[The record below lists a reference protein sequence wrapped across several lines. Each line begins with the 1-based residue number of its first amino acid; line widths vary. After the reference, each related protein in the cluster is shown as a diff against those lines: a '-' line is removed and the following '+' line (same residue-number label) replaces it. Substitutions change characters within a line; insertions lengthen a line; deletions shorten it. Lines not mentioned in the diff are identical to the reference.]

1 MFTGRYSLTRAA
13 RWPRFQAYLG
23 LAGSPPRGRSPG
35 EGVTTDRPDPRDA
48 GTPSAPSR
56 PAAAPTQVA
65 RRFVSLQTKFLVGT
79 LFVVASVMSALVL
92 IVEHR
97 QREAIIREVQRRGD
111 ALARDL
117 ATVSTGPLVLYSY
130 TQLEQNVA
138 RLAVEADVA
147 YAMILDRDGR
157 VAAHDHRTEIVGTVL
172 SGSALDRILST
183 EGTLTQEIDR
193 PDGEAL
199 YDFAVPIRVDSQR
212 WGTARVGL
220 SRRRMEA
227 EIAATRRQLIGLAIL
242 VLGGAGLA
250 SALVAR
256 RIARPV
262 RQLAA
267 GAVAISRGE
276 LVQRVEP
283 TTSDEIGQ
291 LAAAFNNMARQ
302 LHEQRSAL
310 IEQRSALEAAHGE
323 LRQHFAELSDL
334 KSYTDHI
341 LDSLVNGIVTLDLD
355 GRVITLNGA
364 AESLL
369 GCPPVA
375 AARGRHVTEVL
386 AHAPELVATLQAA
399 IQWRTGR
406 TGTVTLP
413 GRLGNVV
420 PVEITTAT
428 LKGGEG
434 QDLGVIAIVRD
445 LTAVRALEAQ
455 LRHAQKMEAVGRL
468 AGGVAHDFNNLLTVI
483 TGRSQ
488 LLLLK
493 LPPESPLRRD
503 VELVEET
510 AHRASALTRQLL
522 AFSRKQMVQP
532 RVVDLNEIVRGMET
546 MLSRLIGEDISL
558 ATRLDPTAGCVRAD
572 PAQLEQMIV
581 NLAVNARDAMPLGGR
596 LTLETSFVRLD
607 ESFAR
612 QYVGLRAGP
621 HVRLTVRDT
630 GVGMDGLI
638 KTHLFEPFF
647 TTKGPGKGT
656 GLGLATV
663 YGIVTQSGGAIRVE
677 SEPGQGA
684 AFTIDLPRVDAPADA
699 RGDLGIPTAA
709 PHGSETVLLVEDE
722 PEVRRLARDI
732 LHEQGYTVLEAA
744 DGDDALKIGREH
756 GGPIHLL
763 VTDVVMPQMG
773 GRELADRLTAGRS
786 ETKVLYVSGYTDDAI
801 LHQGVS
807 ETGTAFLP
815 KPFTAWA
822 LSQKV
827 REVLDAAPATGA
839 R

>member
-1 MFTGRYSLTRAA
+1 MTTEHPGPPRRTRAF
-13 RWPRFQAYLG
+13 PV
-23 LAGSPPRGRSPG
+23 SPL
-35 EGVTTDRPDPRDA
+35 V
-48 GTPSAPSR
+48 SAPVR
-56 PAAAPTQVA
+56 VKG
-65 RRFVSLQTKFLVGT
+65 RFVSLQTKFLVGT
-79 LFVVASVMSALVL
+79 LLVVASVMSALVV
-92 IVEHR
+92 IVEQR
-97 QREAIIREVQRRGD
+97 QREAIIREVQRRGE

-117 ATVSTGPLVLYSY
+117 AAVSTGPLVLYNY
-130 TQLEQNVA
+130 TQLEQNVVRVA
-138 RLAVEADVA
+138 AETDVA

-157 VAAHDHRTEIVGTVL
+157 VAAHDHRPEMTGTVVG
-172 SGSALDRILST
+172 SGALDRILSSDAT
-183 EGTLTQEIDR
+183 VVQEIDG
-193 PDGEAL
+193 PNGEAL
-199 YDFAVPIRVDSQR
+199 YDFTVPIQVDAQP

-220 SRRRMEA
+220 SRRRMDV
-227 EIAATRRQLIGLAIL
+227 EIAATRRQLVLLAIL

-267 GAVAISRGE
+267 GAAGISRGE

-283 TTSDEIGQ
+283 TTWDEIGQ
-291 LAAAFNNMARQ
+291 LATAFNEMARQ

-310 IEQRSALEAAHGE
+310 LEGRTALEAAHAE
-323 LRQHFAELSDL
+323 LRRRFGELSDL

-341 LDSLVNGIVTLDLD
+341 LDSLANGIVTLDLD
-355 GRVITLNGA
+355 GRVVTLNGA
-364 AESLL
+364 AETLL
-369 GCPPVA
+369 GCPA
-375 AARGRHVTEVL
+375 AAAVRGRPVTEVL
-386 AHAPELVATLQAA
+386 GHAPELVALLQAA
-399 IQWRTGR
+399 IQWRMGR
-406 TGTVTLP
+406 TATVTLP
-413 GRLGNVV
+413 GRQGSVV
-420 PVEITTAT
+420 PVEATTAT
-428 LKGGEG
+428 LKGGEE
-434 QDLGVIAIVRD
+434 QDLGVMLIVRD

-455 LRHAQKMEAVGRL
+455 LRQAQKMEAVGRL

-532 RVVDLNEIVRGMET
+532 RVIDLNEVVRGMET
-546 MLSRLIGEDISL
+546 MLSRLIGEDVVL
-558 ATRLDPTAGCVRAD
+558 ATRLDAAAGCVRAD

-596 LTLETSFVRLD
+596 LGLETSYVRVD
-607 ESFAR
+607 EDSAR
-612 QYVGLRAGP
+612 RHVGLRPGP
-621 HVRLTVRDT
+621 HVRLVVRDT
-630 GVGMDGLI
+630 GIGMDGLI
-638 KTHLFEPFF
+638 KAHLFEPFF

-663 YGIVTQSGGAIRVE
+663 YGIVTQSGGAIRVD

-684 AFTIDLPRVDAPADA
+684 VFTIDLPRVDAPADL
-699 RGDLGIPTAA
+699 RGDPGIPEAA

-722 PEVRRLARDI
+722 PEVRGLARDI
-732 LHEQGYTVLEAA
+732 LHQQGYTVLEAA
-744 DGDDALKIGREH
+744 DGDDALRIGREH

-773 GRELADRLTAGRS
+773 GRELADHLKAGRR

-801 LHQGVS
+801 LHKGVS

-815 KPFTAWA
+815 KPFTAA
-822 LSQKV
+822 ELAHKV
-827 REVLDAAPATGA
+827 REVLDAAPASGG

>member
-1 MFTGRYSLTRAA
+1 MTTERSRA
-13 RWPRFQAYLG
+13 PRAVGFGAV
-23 LAGSPPRGRSPG
+23 RG
-35 EGVTTDRPDPRDA
+35 
-48 GTPSAPSR
+48 
-56 PAAAPTQVA
+56 PAASGQPA
-65 RRFVSLQTKFLVGT
+65 RGFGSLQTKFLVGT
-79 LFVVASVMSALVL
+79 LLVVASVMGALGL

-97 QREAIIREVQRRGD
+97 QREAIIREVQKRGD

-117 ATVSTGPLVLYSY
+117 AAGSTGALVLYNY

-138 RLAVEADVA
+138 RLRSETDVA

-157 VAAHDHRTEIVGTVL
+157 VTAHNHRPEMVGTL
-172 SGSALDRILST
+172 LPGSTLDRILST
-183 EGTLTQEIDR
+183 DTTLAEEIDG

-199 YDFAVPIRVDSQR
+199 YDFAVPILVEAQR

-227 EIAATRRQLIGLAIL
+227 EIAATRRQLVGLAVL
-242 VLGGAGLA
+242 VLAGAGLA

-267 GAVAISRGE
+267 GAVAIARGD
-276 LVQRVEP
+276 LLQRVEP

-291 LAAAFNNMARQ
+291 LAAAFNDMAGQ

-310 IEQRSALEAAHGE
+310 IEQRTALEAAHGE
-323 LRQHFAELSDL
+323 LRRQFAELSDL

-341 LDSLVNGIVTLDLD
+341 LESLVTGIVTLDLD
-355 GRVITLNGA
+355 GRVVTLNGA

-369 GCPPVA
+369 GCPGPS
-375 AARGRHVTEVL
+375 AARGRHVTQLL
-386 AHAPELVATLQAA
+386 AHAPELVGILRAA
-399 IQWRTGR
+399 LQWRTAR
-406 TGTVTLP
+406 TATVTLHGP
-413 GRLGNVV
+413 TGGVL

-434 QDLGVIAIVRD
+434 QDLGVIVMVRD

-522 AFSRKQMVQP
+522 AFSRKQIVQP
-532 RVVDLNEIVRGMET
+532 RVVDLNEVVRGMET
-546 MLSRLIGEDISL
+546 MLSRLIGEDVTL
-558 ATRLDPTAGCVRAD
+558 ATHLDPAAGCVRAD
-572 PAQLEQMIV
+572 PAQLEQMVV

-596 LTLETSFVRLD
+596 LTLETGFVRLD
-607 ESFAR
+607 DGFAR
-612 QYVGLRAGP
+612 QHVGLRAGP
-621 HVRLTVRDT
+621 HVRLVVRDT
-630 GVGMDGLI
+630 GVGMDALI
-638 KTHLFEPFF
+638 KAHLFEPFF

-663 YGIVTQSGGAIRVE
+663 YGIVTQSGGAIRVD

-684 AFTIDLPRVDAPADA
+684 AFIIDLPRVDAPADL
-699 RGDLGIPTAA
+699 RGDPGMGEAA
-709 PHGSETVLLVEDE
+709 PQGSETVLLVEDA
-722 PEVRRLARDI
+722 PEVRGLARDI
-732 LHEQGYTVLEAA
+732 LHQQGYTVLEAA
-744 DGDDALKIGREH
+744 DGNEALRIGHEH

-773 GRELADRLTAGRS
+773 GRELADRLKAGRL
-786 ETKVLYVSGYTDDAI
+786 ETKILYVSGYTDDAI
-801 LHQGVS
+801 LHQGAS
-807 ETGTAFLP
+807 DTGTAFLP
-815 KPFTAWA
+815 KPFTASA
-822 LSQKV
+822 LAHKV
-827 REVLDAAPATGA
+827 REVLDAAPAGGG

>member
-1 MFTGRYSLTRAA
+1 
-13 RWPRFQAYLG
+13 
-23 LAGSPPRGRSPG
+23 
-35 EGVTTDRPDPRDA
+35 
-48 GTPSAPSR
+48 
-56 PAAAPTQVA
+56 
-65 RRFVSLQTKFLVGT
+65 VSLGTKYLVGT
-79 LFVVASVMSALVL
+79 LLVVASVMSALVL

-117 ATVSTGPLVLYSY
+117 AAVSTGPLVLYNY
-130 TQLEQNVA
+130 TQLEQNVVRVA
-138 RLAVEADVA
+138 AETDVA
-147 YAMILDRDGR
+147 YAIVLDRDGR
-157 VAAHDHRTEIVGTVL
+157 VAAHDHRPEMVGSLLT
-172 SGSALDRILST
+172 SGALDRLLST
-183 EGTLTQEIDR
+183 DTAVVQEIDG

-199 YDFAVPIRVDSQR
+199 YDFTVPILVDAQP

-220 SRRRMEA
+220 SRRRMEL
-227 EIAATRRQLIGLAIL
+227 EIAATRRQLMLLAIL

-256 RIARPV
+256 QIARPV

-267 GAVAISRGE
+267 GAAGISRGE

-291 LAAAFNNMARQ
+291 LAIAFNEMARQ

-310 IEQRSALEAAHGE
+310 LEGRTALEAAHGE
-323 LRQHFAELSDL
+323 LRRRFGELSDL

-341 LDSLVNGIVTLDLD
+341 LDSLANGIVTLDLD
-355 GRVITLNGA
+355 GRVVTLNGA
-364 AESLL
+364 AETLL
-369 GCPPVA
+369 GGPTAA
-375 AARGRHVTEVL
+375 AARGRHVSEIL
-386 AHAPELVATLQAA
+386 GHAPELVALLQAA

-406 TGTVTLP
+406 TATVTLP
-413 GRLGNVV
+413 GPQGSAV
-420 PVEITTAT
+420 PVEATTAT

-434 QDLGVIAIVRD
+434 QDLGVMLIVRD

-455 LRHAQKMEAVGRL
+455 LRQAQKMEAVGRL

-532 RVVDLNEIVRGMET
+532 RIVDLNEVVRGMET
-546 MLSRLIGEDISL
+546 MLSRLIGEDVEL
-558 ATRLDPTAGCVRAD
+558 ATRLDPAAGCVRAD

-596 LTLETSFVRLD
+596 LVLETTSVRID
-607 ESFAR
+607 EGVAR
-612 QYVGLRAGP
+612 PPVGLRPGP
-621 HVRLTVRDT
+621 HVRLVVRDT
-630 GVGMDGLI
+630 GIGMDALI
-638 KTHLFEPFF
+638 KAHLFEPFF

-663 YGIVTQSGGAIRVE
+663 YGIVTQSGGAIRVD

-684 AFTIDLPRVDAPADA
+684 AFTIDFPRVDAPADL
-699 RGDLGIPTAA
+699 RGDAGIPDAA

-722 PEVRRLARDI
+722 PEVRGLARDI
-732 LHEQGYTVLEAA
+732 LHQQGYTVLEAA
-744 DGDDALKIGREH
+744 DGGEALRIGREH

-773 GRELADRLTAGRS
+773 GRELADHLKAGRR

-815 KPFTAWA
+815 KPFTAA
-822 LSQKV
+822 ELAHKV
-827 REVLDAAPATGA
+827 REVLDAAPAGNG

>member
-1 MFTGRYSLTRAA
+1 
-13 RWPRFQAYLG
+13 
-23 LAGSPPRGRSPG
+23 
-35 EGVTTDRPDPRDA
+35 
-48 GTPSAPSR
+48 
-56 PAAAPTQVA
+56 
-65 RRFVSLQTKFLVGT
+65 LVGT
-79 LFVVASVMSALVL
+79 LLVVASVMGALVL

-97 QREAIIREVQRRGD
+97 QREAIIREVQKRGD

-117 ATVSTGPLVLYSY
+117 AAGSTGALVLYNY

-138 RLAVEADVA
+138 RLDTETDVA
-147 YAMILDRDGR
+147 YAMILDREGR
-157 VAAHDHRTEIVGTVL
+157 VAAHNHRPEIVGTLL
-172 SGSALDRILST
+172 SGSTLDRILST
-183 EGTLTQEIDR
+183 DATLAQELDG

-199 YDFAVPIRVDSQR
+199 YDFAVPIRVDAQR
-212 WGTARVGL
+212 WGTARIGL

-227 EIAATRRQLIGLAIL
+227 EIVATRRQLVGLAVL
-242 VLGGAGLA
+242 VLAGAGLA

-256 RIARPV
+256 RIVRPV

-276 LVQRVEP
+276 FGQRVEP

-291 LAAAFNNMARQ
+291 LASAFNDMAGQ

-310 IEQRSALEAAHGE
+310 LEQRTALEAAHGE
-323 LRQHFAELSDL
+323 LRRRFGELSDL

-341 LDSLVNGIVTLDLD
+341 LDSLVNGIVTLDLE
-355 GRVITLNGA
+355 GRVVTLNGA

-369 GCPPVA
+369 GCPAPA
-375 AARGRHVTEVL
+375 AARGRHVTDVL
-386 AHAPELVATLQAA
+386 AHAPEVVALLQAA
-399 IQWRTGR
+399 LQWRTGR
-406 TGTVTLP
+406 IATVTLP
-413 GRLGNVV
+413 GPMGRAV
-420 PVEITTAT
+420 PLEVTTAT
-428 LKGGEG
+428 LKGGER
-434 QDLGVIAIVRD
+434 QDLGVLVIVRD

-493 LPPESPLRRD
+493 LPSDSSLRRD

-532 RVVDLNEIVRGMET
+532 RIVDLNEVVRGMET

-596 LTLETSFVRLD
+596 LSLETSYVRLD
-607 ESFAR
+607 ESLAR
-612 QYVGLRAGP
+612 QHVGLRPGP
-621 HVRLTVRDT
+621 HVRLLVRDT

-638 KTHLFEPFF
+638 KAHLFEPFF

-663 YGIVTQSGGAIRVE
+663 YGIVTQSGGAIRVD
-677 SEPGQGA
+677 SEPGHGA
-684 AFTIDLPRVDAPADA
+684 VFTIDLPRVDAPADL
-699 RGDLGIPTAA
+699 RGDPGMPEAA

-722 PEVRRLARDI
+722 PEVRGLARDI
-732 LHEQGYTVLEAA
+732 LHQQGYTVLEAA
-744 DGDDALKIGREH
+744 DGDEALRIGRGH

-773 GRELADRLTAGRS
+773 GRELADRLQAGRQ

-815 KPFTAWA
+815 KPFTASA
-822 LSQKV
+822 LAHKV
-827 REVLDAAPATGA
+827 REVLDAAPAGGA

>member
-1 MFTGRYSLTRAA
+1 
-13 RWPRFQAYLG
+13 
-23 LAGSPPRGRSPG
+23 
-35 EGVTTDRPDPRDA
+35 
-48 GTPSAPSR
+48 
-56 PAAAPTQVA
+56 
-65 RRFVSLQTKFLVGT
+65 
-79 LFVVASVMSALVL
+79 MSALVL

-97 QREAIIREVQRRGD
+97 QREAIIREVRQRGMV
-111 ALARDL
+111 LARDL
-117 ATVSTGPLVLYSY
+117 AAVSSAPLVLYNY
-130 TQLEQNVA
+130 TQLEQNVVRVA
-138 RLAVEADVA
+138 AETDVE

-157 VAAHDHRTEIVGTVL
+157 VAAHSDHPESVGTLL
-172 SGSALDRILST
+172 SGQMLDRILST
-183 EGTLTQEIDR
+183 DAPLAQELR
-193 PDGEAL
+193 SPDGMAL
-199 YDFAVPIRVDSQR
+199 FDFSAPLVVDAER

-220 SRRRMEA
+220 SRHRMDA
-227 EIAATRRQLIGLAIL
+227 EIAATRRQLVLLAVL
-242 VLGGAGLA
+242 VLAGAGLA
-250 SALVAR
+250 SALVAQ

-267 GAVAISRGE
+267 GASAISRGE
-276 LVQRVEP
+276 FVQRVEP

-310 IEQRSALEAAHGE
+310 LEQRTALEAAHGE
-323 LRQHFAELSDL
+323 LRRRFAELSDL

-341 LDSLVNGIVTLDLD
+341 LDSLVNGIVTLDLE
-355 GRVITLNGA
+355 GRVVTLNGS
-364 AESLL
+364 AEALL
-369 GCPPVA
+369 GCVA
-375 AARGRHVTEVL
+375 ADVRGRPLTEVL
-386 AHAPELVATLQAA
+386 VHTPDLVAILQAA

-413 GRLGNVV
+413 SRMGGTT

-434 QDLGVIAIVRD
+434 QDLGVIVILRD

-493 LPPESPLRRD
+493 LAHESPLRRD

-532 RVVDLNEIVRGMET
+532 RIVDLNEVVRGMET
-546 MLSRLIGEDISL
+546 MLSRLIGEDIAL
-558 ATRLDPTAGCVRAD
+558 TTQLDQTAGCVRAD

-596 LTLETSFVRLD
+596 LTLETSYIRLD
-607 ESFAR
+607 EGFAR
-612 QYVGLRAGP
+612 QHVGLRPGP

-638 KTHLFEPFF
+638 KAHLFEPFF

-684 AFTIDLPRVDAPADA
+684 TFTIELPRVDAPADLPT
-699 RGDLGIPTAA
+699 DPGIAGAA
-709 PHGSETVLLVEDE
+709 PQGFETVLLVEDE
-722 PEVRRLARDI
+722 LEVRGLARDI
-732 LHEQGYTVLEAA
+732 LRQQGYTILESA
-744 DGDDALKIGREH
+744 DGDEALRIGREH
-756 GGPIHLL
+756 AGPIHLL
-763 VTDVVMPQMG
+763 VTDVVMPLMG
-773 GRELADRLTAGRS
+773 GRELADRLRAGRR

-801 LHQGVS
+801 LRQGVS

-815 KPFTAWA
+815 KPFTASA
-822 LSQKV
+822 LAHKV
-827 REVLDAAPATGA
+827 RQVLDAAPTGGG

>member
-1 MFTGRYSLTRAA
+1 
-13 RWPRFQAYLG
+13 
-23 LAGSPPRGRSPG
+23 
-35 EGVTTDRPDPRDA
+35 
-48 GTPSAPSR
+48 
-56 PAAAPTQVA
+56 
-65 RRFVSLQTKFLVGT
+65 
-79 LFVVASVMSALVL
+79 MSALVL

-97 QREAIIREVQRRGD
+97 QREAIIREVRQRGMV
-111 ALARDL
+111 LARDL
-117 ATVSTGPLVLYSY
+117 AAVSSAPLVLYNY
-130 TQLEQNVA
+130 TQLEQNVVRVA
-138 RLAVEADVA
+138 AETDVE

-157 VAAHDHRTEIVGTVL
+157 VAAHSDHPESVGTLL
-172 SGSALDRILST
+172 SGQMLDRILST
-183 EGTLTQEIDR
+183 DAPLAQELR
-193 PDGEAL
+193 SPDGMAL
-199 YDFAVPIRVDSQR
+199 FDFSAPLVVDAER

-220 SRRRMEA
+220 SRHRMDA
-227 EIAATRRQLIGLAIL
+227 EIAATRRQLVLLAVL
-242 VLGGAGLA
+242 VLAGAGLA
-250 SALVAR
+250 SALVAQ

-267 GAVAISRGE
+267 GASAISRGE
-276 LVQRVEP
+276 FVQRVEP

-291 LAAAFNNMARQ
+291 RAAAFNNMARQ

-310 IEQRSALEAAHGE
+310 LEQRTALEAAHGE
-323 LRQHFAELSDL
+323 LRRRFAELSDL

-341 LDSLVNGIVTLDLD
+341 LDSLVNGIVTLDLE
-355 GRVITLNGA
+355 GRVVTLNGS
-364 AESLL
+364 AEALL
-369 GCPPVA
+369 GCVA
-375 AARGRHVTEVL
+375 ADVRGRPLTEVL
-386 AHAPELVATLQAA
+386 VHTPDLVAILQAA

-413 GRLGNVV
+413 SRMGGTT

-434 QDLGVIAIVRD
+434 QDLGVIVILRD

-493 LPPESPLRRD
+493 LAHESPLRRD

-532 RVVDLNEIVRGMET
+532 RIVDLNEVVRGMET
-546 MLSRLIGEDISL
+546 MLSRLIGEDIAL
-558 ATRLDPTAGCVRAD
+558 TTQLDQTAGCVRAD

-596 LTLETSFVRLD
+596 LTLETSYIRLD
-607 ESFAR
+607 EGFAR
-612 QYVGLRAGP
+612 QHVGLRPGP

-638 KTHLFEPFF
+638 KAHLFEPFF

-684 AFTIDLPRVDAPADA
+684 TFTIELPRVDAPADLPT
-699 RGDLGIPTAA
+699 DPGIAGAA
-709 PHGSETVLLVEDE
+709 PQGFETVLLVEDE
-722 PEVRRLARDI
+722 LEVRGLARDI
-732 LHEQGYTVLEAA
+732 LRQQGYTILESA
-744 DGDDALKIGREH
+744 DGDEALRIGREH
-756 GGPIHLL
+756 AGPIHLL
-763 VTDVVMPQMG
+763 VTDVVMPLMG
-773 GRELADRLTAGRS
+773 GRELADRLRAGRR

-801 LHQGVS
+801 LHKGVS

-815 KPFTAWA
+815 KPFTAA
-822 LSQKV
+822 ELAHKV
-827 REVLDAAPATGA
+827 REVLDTAPASGG

>member
-1 MFTGRYSLTRAA
+1 M
-13 RWPRFQAYLG
+13 
-23 LAGSPPRGRSPG
+23 AG
-35 EGVTTDRPDPRDA
+35 
-48 GTPSAPSR
+48 
-56 PAAAPTQVA
+56 
-65 RRFVSLQTKFLVGT
+65 RFVSLQTKFLVGT
-79 LFVVASVMSALVL
+79 LLVVASVMSALVL

-97 QREAIIREVQRRGD
+97 QREAIISEVQRRGD

-117 ATVSTGPLVLYSY
+117 AVVSTGPLVLYNY

-138 RLAVEADVA
+138 RLATEPDVA

-157 VAAHDHRTEIVGTVL
+157 VAAHNDRPEIVGTLL
-172 SGSALDRILST
+172 SGGALDRILST
-183 EGTLTQEIDR
+183 DASRPQEIDG

-199 YDFAVPIRVDSQR
+199 YDFAVPIRIDAQT

-227 EIAATRRQLIGLAIL
+227 EIAATRRRLVVLAIF
-242 VLGGAGLA
+242 VLAGAGLA
-250 SALVAR
+250 SAVVAR

-262 RQLAA
+262 RQLAV

-291 LAAAFNNMARQ
+291 LATAFNDMARQ

-310 IEQRSALEAAHGE
+310 IEQRTALEAAHGE
-323 LRQHFAELSDL
+323 LHHRFAELSDL

-341 LDSLVNGIVTLDLD
+341 LDSLVNGIVTLDLE

-369 GCPPVA
+369 GCPPGA
-375 AARGRHVTEVL
+375 AARGRHVSEVL
-386 AHAPELVATLQAA
+386 AHAPELVASLQAA

-413 GRLGNVV
+413 GRSGGVV
-420 PVEITTAT
+420 PVEIMTAT
-428 LKGGEG
+428 LKGREG
-434 QDLGVIAIVRD
+434 QDLGVIAVMRD
-445 LTAVRALEAQ
+445 LTSVRALEAQ

-493 LPPESPLRRD
+493 LPPESSLRRD

-522 AFSRKQMVQP
+522 SFSRKQIVQP
-532 RVVDLNEIVRGMET
+532 RIVDLNEVVRGMET
-546 MLSRLIGEDISL
+546 MLGRLIGEDITL

-596 LTLETSFVRLD
+596 LTLETSFVRID

-612 QYVGLRAGP
+612 QHVGLRAGP

-630 GVGMDGLI
+630 GVGMDALI

-684 AFTIDLPRVDAPADA
+684 TFTIDLPRVDAPADL
-699 RGDLGIPTAA
+699 RDPGFPAA
-709 PHGSETVLLVEDE
+709 TPRGSETVLLVEDE
-722 PEVRRLARDI
+722 AEVRGLARDI
-732 LHEQGYTVLEAA
+732 LHRQGYTVLEAA
-744 DGDDALKIGREH
+744 DGDEALRIGREQ

-773 GRELADRLTAGRS
+773 GRELADRLKAGRA

-815 KPFTAWA
+815 KPFTAAA
-822 LSQKV
+822 LAYKV
-827 REVLDAAPATGA
+827 REVLDAAPARGA

>member
-1 MFTGRYSLTRAA
+1 MG
-13 RWPRFQAYLG
+13 
-23 LAGSPPRGRSPG
+23 
-35 EGVTTDRPDPRDA
+35 
-48 GTPSAPSR
+48 
-56 PAAAPTQVA
+56 
-65 RRFVSLQTKFLVGT
+65 
-79 LFVVASVMSALVL
+79 ALVF
-92 IVEHR
+92 IVEAR
-97 QREAIIREVQRRGD
+97 QREAIIREVRQRGV

-117 ATVSTGPLVLYSY
+117 AAVSTGPLVLYNY

-138 RLAVEADVA
+138 RLDTETDVA

-157 VAAHDHRTEIVGTVL
+157 VAAHSHRPEIVGTLL
-172 SGSALDRILST
+172 SGETLDRILST
-183 EGTLTQEIDR
+183 ESALAQEIAG
-193 PDGEAL
+193 PDGQAL
-199 YDFAVPIRVDSQR
+199 YDFAVPMLVDAER

-227 EIAATRRQLIGLAIL
+227 EIVATRGQLLGLAIL
-242 VLGGAGLA
+242 VLVGAGLA
-250 SALVAR
+250 SALVAQ

-262 RQLAA
+262 RQLAV

-291 LAAAFNNMARQ
+291 LAAAFNDMARQ
-302 LHEQRSAL
+302 LHDQRTALLEQRT
-310 IEQRSALEAAHGE
+310 ALEAAHAE
-323 LRQHFAELSDL
+323 LRRRFAELSDL
-334 KSYTDHI
+334 KSYTDNI
-341 LDSLVNGIVTLDLD
+341 LGSLVNGIVTLDLE
-355 GRVITLNGA
+355 GCVVTLNGA

-369 GCPPVA
+369 GCSA
-375 AARGRHVTEVL
+375 SARGRPVTEVL
-386 AHAPELVATLQAA
+386 AHAPELVAILQAA
-399 IQWRTGR
+399 LEWRTGR

-413 GRLGNVV
+413 GRSGGTV

-434 QDLGVIAIVRD
+434 QDLGVIVIARD
-445 LTAVRALEAQ
+445 LTTVRALEAQ
-455 LRHAQKMEAVGRL
+455 LRQAQKMEAVGRL

-532 RVVDLNEIVRGMET
+532 RVVDLNDVVRGMEA
-546 MLSRLIGEDISL
+546 MLGRLIGEDITLS
-558 ATRLDPTAGCVRAD
+558 TRLDPAAGCVRAD

-581 NLAVNARDAMPLGGR
+581 NLVVNARDAMPLGGR
-596 LTLETSFVRLD
+596 LVLETSYVRID
-607 ESFAR
+607 DGVAR
-612 QYVGLRAGP
+612 QRVGLRPGP
-621 HVRLTVRDT
+621 HVRLVVRDT
-630 GVGMDGLI
+630 GVGMDALI
-638 KTHLFEPFF
+638 KAHLFEPFF

-663 YGIVTQSGGAIRVE
+663 YGIVTQSGGAVRVE

-684 AFTIDLPRVDAPADA
+684 TFTIELPRVDAPADLA
-699 RGDLGIPTAA
+699 LDAGAA
-709 PHGSETVLLVEDE
+709 GAVPDGSETVLLVEDE
-722 PEVRRLARDI
+722 PEVRGLARDI
-732 LHEQGYTVLEAA
+732 LHQRGYTVLEAA
-744 DGDDALKIGREH
+744 DGDEALRVGREH

-773 GRELADRLTAGRS
+773 GRELADLLRAGRG

-801 LHQGVS
+801 LHQGVTQ
-807 ETGTAFLP
+807 TGTAFLA
-815 KPFTAWA
+815 KPFTAAA
-822 LSQKV
+822 LAHKV
-827 REVLDAAPATGA
+827 RQVLDAAPAAGG

>member
-1 MFTGRYSLTRAA
+1 M
-13 RWPRFQAYLG
+13 
-23 LAGSPPRGRSPG
+23 
-35 EGVTTDRPDPRDA
+35 TTDRPDARE
-48 GTPSAPSR
+48 SAQ
-56 PAAAPTQVA
+56 AAARLRATASPNTG
-65 RRFVSLQTKFLVGT
+65 RFLSLQAKFLVGT
-79 LFVVASVMSALVL
+79 LLVVAAVMSALVL

-111 ALARDL
+111 SLARDL
-117 ATVSTGPLVLYSY
+117 AAVSTGPLVLYNY

-138 RLAVEADVA
+138 RLTTEVDVS

-157 VAAHDHRTEIVGTVL
+157 VAAHNHRPEVVGTL
-172 SGSALDRILST
+172 LTGGALDRILST
-183 EGTLTQEIDR
+183 EATLAQEIDGA
-193 PDGEAL
+193 DGAAL
-199 YDFAVPIRVDSQR
+199 YDFAVPIRVDAQR

-220 SRRRMEA
+220 SRHRMER
-227 EIAATRRQLIGLAIL
+227 EIAATRRQLILLAIL

-256 RIARPV
+256 RIAHPV
-262 RQLAA
+262 QQLAA
-267 GAVAISRGE
+267 GAGAISRGE
-276 LVQRVEP
+276 LDQRVEP

-291 LAAAFNNMARQ
+291 LASAFNEMAGQ
-302 LHEQRSAL
+302 LQEQRSAL
-310 IEQRSALEAAHGE
+310 LEGRTALEAAHAE
-323 LRQHFAELSDL
+323 LRRRFAELSDL

-355 GRVITLNGA
+355 GRVVTLNGA

-369 GCPPVA
+369 GSPTVA

-386 AHAPELVATLQAA
+386 DHAPELVAILQAA
-399 IQWRTGR
+399 LQWRTGR
-406 TGTVTLP
+406 TATVSLP
-413 GRLGNVV
+413 IRAGGMV
-420 PVEITTAT
+420 PVEATTAM

-434 QDLGVIAIVRD
+434 QDLGVIVVVRD

-493 LPPESPLRRD
+493 LPPESPMRRD

-532 RVVDLNEIVRGMET
+532 RVVDVNEVVRGMET

-558 ATRLDPTAGCVRAD
+558 ATRLDATAGCVRAD

-596 LTLETSFVRLD
+596 LTLETGFVRID
-607 ESFAR
+607 EGFAR
-612 QYVGLRAGP
+612 QHVGLRPGP

-638 KTHLFEPFF
+638 KAHLFEPFF

-663 YGIVTQSGGAIRVE
+663 YGIVTQSGGAIRVD

-684 AFTIDLPRVDAPADA
+684 TFTIDLPRVDAPADL
-699 RGDLGIPTAA
+699 RGDPAIPTAA

-722 PEVRRLARDI
+722 PEVRGLARDI
-732 LHEQGYTVLEAA
+732 LHQQGYTVLEAA
-744 DGDDALKIGREH
+744 DGDEALRIGREH

-773 GRELADRLTAGRS
+773 GRELADHLKAGRR

-815 KPFTAWA
+815 KPFTASDLA
-822 LSQKV
+822 HKV
-827 REVLDAAPATGA
+827 REVLDAAPAGGV

>member
-1 MFTGRYSLTRAA
+1 MT
-13 RWPRFQAYLG
+13 Q
-23 LAGSPPRGRSPG
+23 
-35 EGVTTDRPDPRDA
+35 DQPDPERGA
-48 GTPSAPSR
+48 SAPGP
-56 PAAAPTQVA
+56 PA
-65 RRFVSLQTKFLVGT
+65 RSFVSLRTKFLVGT
-79 LFVVASVMSALVL
+79 LLVVSAVMGALVV
-92 IVEHR
+92 IVEQR
-97 QREAIIREVQRRGD
+97 QREAIIREVRQRGSV
-111 ALARDL
+111 LARDL
-117 ATVSTGPLVLYSY
+117 AAVSAGPLVLYNY
-130 TQLEQNVA
+130 TQLEQNVV
-138 RLAVEADVA
+138 RLDPETDVA
-147 YAMILDRDGR
+147 YAMVLDRDGR
-157 VAAHDHRTEIVGTVL
+157 VAAHSHRPESVGTIL
-172 SGSALDRILST
+172 SGTTLDRILST
-183 EGTLTQEIDR
+183 DAPLAQELES
-193 PDGEAL
+193 PDGGGL
-199 YDFAVPIRVDSQR
+199 YDFAAPMVIDGQR

-220 SRRRMEA
+220 SRRRMDA
-227 EIAATRRQLIGLAIL
+227 EIADTRRQLLLLAVL
-242 VLGGAGLA
+242 VLAGAGLA
-250 SALVAR
+250 SALVAQ

-262 RQLAA
+262 RQLAV

-310 IEQRSALEAAHGE
+310 LEGRTALEAAHGE
-323 LRQHFAELSDL
+323 LRRRFAELSDL

-341 LDSLVNGIVTLDLD
+341 LDSLVNGIVTLDLE
-355 GRVITLNGA
+355 GRVVTLNGA
-364 AESLL
+364 AEQLL
-369 GCPPVA
+369 GCPVA
-375 AARGRHVTEVL
+375 EARGRPVVEVL
-386 AHAPELVATLQAA
+386 GHAPELVAILQAA
-399 IQWRTGR
+399 IQWRTAR
-406 TGTVTLP
+406 SGTVTLA
-413 GRLGNVV
+413 GRTGGTV

-434 QDLGVIAIVRD
+434 QDLGVIVIARD

-493 LPPESPLRRD
+493 LPPESPMRRD

-532 RVVDLNEIVRGMET
+532 RVVDLNDVVRGMET
-546 MLSRLIGEDISL
+546 MLSRLIGEDIAL
-558 ATRLDPTAGCVRAD
+558 TTRLDPTAGCVRAD

-581 NLAVNARDAMPLGGR
+581 NLVVNARDAMPLGGR

-607 ESFAR
+607 EGFAR
-612 QYVGLRAGP
+612 QHVGLRPGP
-621 HVRLTVRDT
+621 HVRLNVRDT

-638 KTHLFEPFF
+638 KAHLFEPFF

-663 YGIVTQSGGAIRVE
+663 YGIVTQAGGAIRVE

-684 AFTIDLPRVDAPADA
+684 TFTIEIPRVDLPADLPGEAGAPA
-699 RGDLGIPTAA
+699 AA

-722 PEVRRLARDI
+722 PEVRGLARDI
-732 LHEQGYTVLEAA
+732 LHQQGYTVLESA
-744 DGDDALKIGREH
+744 DVDEALRIGRDH
-756 GGPIHLL
+756 VGPIHLL

-773 GRELADRLTAGRS
+773 GRELADRLRTRRR

-801 LHQGVS
+801 LHQGVL

-815 KPFTAWA
+815 KPFTAAA
-822 LSQKV
+822 LAHKV
-827 REVLDAAPATGA
+827 RQVLDGAPTSGG

>member
-1 MFTGRYSLTRAA
+1 MTI
-13 RWPRFQAYLG
+13 
-23 LAGSPPRGRSPG
+23 
-35 EGVTTDRPDPRDA
+35 DRPKPARPVAPRRGA
-48 GTPSAPSR
+48 SEPVSSPR
-56 PAAAPTQVA
+56 P
-65 RRFVSLQTKFLVGT
+65 FLSLRTKFLVGT
-79 LFVVASVMSALVL
+79 LLVVSAVMGALVL
-92 IVEHR
+92 IVEAR
-97 QREAIIREVQRRGD
+97 QRDAIIREVRQRGS

-117 ATVSTGPLVLYSY
+117 AAVSTGPLVLYNY
-130 TQLEQNVA
+130 TQLEQHVV
-138 RLAVEADVA
+138 RLEGETDVA

-157 VAAHDHRTEIVGTVL
+157 VAAHSHRPEVVGTIL
-172 SGSALDRILST
+172 SEQGLDRILST
-183 EGTLTQEIDR
+183 EATLAQELTGA
-193 PDGEAL
+193 DGQAL
-199 YDFAVPIRVDSQR
+199 YDFAVPMMVDAQR
-212 WGTARVGL
+212 WGTARLGL

-227 EIAATRRQLIGLAIL
+227 EIVATRRQLVGLAVL
-242 VLGGAGLA
+242 VLVGAGLA
-250 SALVAR
+250 SALVAQ

-262 RQLAA
+262 RQLAV

-276 LVQRVEP
+276 LEHRVTP

-291 LAAAFNNMARQ
+291 LATAFNDMAGQ
-302 LHEQRSAL
+302 LHEQRDAVL
-310 IEQRSALEAAHGE
+310 EQRAALEAAHGE
-323 LRQHFAELSDL
+323 LRRRFGELSDL
-334 KSYTDHI
+334 KSYTDNI
-341 LDSLVNGIVTLDLD
+341 LDSLVNGIVTLDLE
-355 GRVITLNGA
+355 GRVVTLNGS

-369 GCPPVA
+369 GCTS
-375 AARGRHVTEVL
+375 AARGRPVTEVL
-386 AHAPELVATLQAA
+386 AHAPELVAILKAA
-399 IQWRTGR
+399 LQWRTGR

-413 GRLGNVV
+413 SRTGTGGTV

-434 QDLGVIAIVRD
+434 QDLGVIVIARD
-445 LTAVRALEAQ
+445 LTTVRALEAQ
-455 LRHAQKMEAVGRL
+455 LRQAQKMEAVGRL

-493 LPPESPLRRD
+493 LAPDSPLRRD

-532 RVVDLNEIVRGMET
+532 RVVDMNEVVHGMES
-546 MLSRLIGEDISL
+546 MLGRLIGEDIAL
-558 ATRLDPTAGCVRAD
+558 TTRLDPGAGCVRAD

-581 NLAVNARDAMPLGGR
+581 NLVVNARDAMPLGGR
-596 LTLETSFVRLD
+596 LTLETSYTRID

-612 QYVGLRAGP
+612 QHVGLRPGP
-621 HVRLTVRDT
+621 HVRLVVRDT

-638 KTHLFEPFF
+638 KAHLFEPFF

-663 YGIVTQSGGAIRVE
+663 YGIVTQAGGAIRVE

-684 AFTIDLPRVDAPADA
+684 VFTIELPRVDAPADLP
-699 RGDLGIPTAA
+699 GDLAVPGAA
-709 PHGSETVLLVEDE
+709 PYGSETVLLVEDE
-722 PEVRRLARDI
+722 PAVRGLARDI
-732 LHEQGYTVLEAA
+732 LHQQGYTVLEAA
-744 DGDDALKIGREH
+744 DGDEALRVGREH

-773 GRELADRLTAGRS
+773 GRELADRLRAGRS

-807 ETGTAFLP
+807 ETGTAFLA
-815 KPFTAWA
+815 KPFTAAA
-822 LSQKV
+822 LAHKV
-827 REVLDAAPATGA
+827 RQVLDAASAPGT

>member
-1 MFTGRYSLTRAA
+1 M
-13 RWPRFQAYLG
+13 
-23 LAGSPPRGRSPG
+23 
-35 EGVTTDRPDPRDA
+35 TTDRPDPA
-48 GTPSAPSR
+48 R
-56 PAAAPTQVA
+56 PAALSPVPSP
-65 RRFVSLQTKFLVGT
+65 RPFLSLRTKFLVGT
-79 LFVVASVMSALVL
+79 LLVVSAVMGALVL
-92 IVEHR
+92 IVEQR
-97 QREAIIREVQRRGD
+97 QRSAIIREVRQRGMV
-111 ALARDL
+111 LAGDL
-117 ATVSTGPLVLYSY
+117 AAVSTPPLVLYNY
-130 TQLEQNVA
+130 TQLEQNVVRVDA
-138 RLAVEADVA
+138 QTDVA

-157 VAAHDHRTEIVGTVL
+157 VTAHSHRPESVGTIL
-172 SGSALDRILST
+172 SGAVLDRILST
-183 EGTLTQEIDR
+183 DAPLAQELTG
-193 PDGEAL
+193 PDGEGL
-199 YDFAVPIRVDSQR
+199 YDFSAPMVVDAQR

-220 SRRRMEA
+220 SRRRMDA
-227 EIAATRRQLIGLAIL
+227 EIADTRRQLLLLAVL
-242 VLGGAGLA
+242 VLAGAGLA
-250 SALVAR
+250 SALVAQ

-262 RQLAA
+262 RQLAV

-310 IEQRSALEAAHGE
+310 LEQRTALEAAHGE
-323 LRQHFAELSDL
+323 LRRRFAELSDL

-341 LDSLVNGIVTLDLD
+341 LDSLVNGIVTLDLE
-355 GRVITLNGA
+355 GRVVTLNGS
-364 AESLL
+364 AEALL
-369 GCPPVA
+369 GCVA
-375 AARGRHVTEVL
+375 AEVRGRPLTDVL
-386 AHAPELVATLQAA
+386 AHIPEAVAILQAA

-406 TGTVTLP
+406 SGTVTLP
-413 GRLGNVV
+413 GRMGGTV

-434 QDLGVIAIVRD
+434 QDLGVIVIVRD

-493 LPPESPLRRD
+493 LPPESALRRD

-532 RVVDLNEIVRGMET
+532 RIVDLNEVVRGMET
-546 MLSRLIGEDISL
+546 MLSRLIGEDIAL
-558 ATRLDPTAGCVRAD
+558 TTRLDPTAGCVRAD
-572 PAQLEQMIV
+572 PAQLEQMVV

-596 LTLETSFVRLD
+596 LTLETSYVRLD
-607 ESFAR
+607 EGFAR
-612 QYVGLRAGP
+612 QHVGLRSGP
-621 HVRLTVRDT
+621 YVRLTVRDT

-638 KTHLFEPFF
+638 KAHLFEPFF

-684 AFTIDLPRVDAPADA
+684 TFTIDLPRVDAPADLPA
-699 RGDLGIPTAA
+699 DPRIPSAA

-722 PEVRRLARDI
+722 LEVRGLARDI
-732 LHEQGYTVLEAA
+732 LQQQGYTVLESA
-744 DGDDALKIGREH
+744 DGDEALRVAREH
-756 GGPIHLL
+756 VGPIHLL
-763 VTDVVMPQMG
+763 VTDVVMPLMG
-773 GRELADRLTAGRS
+773 GRELADRLRAGRR

-815 KPFTAWA
+815 KPFTASA
-822 LSQKV
+822 LTHKV
-827 REVLDAAPATGA
+827 RQVLDATPTGSG